1 MALEGGWLPVSRQP
15 VSDRRS
21 DGARRVAFAGR
32 RRVALRGKLGGTLH
46 DAKLFEFV
54 IHPIVQ
60 RSASLYCFYM
70 GWKQITFA
78 LLTVTAAGAALTFAI
93 DLGRYAFASWH

>member
-1 MALEGGWLPVSRQP
+1 MNASRH
-15 VSDRRS
+15 VGISISCVRRQ
-21 DGARRVAFAGR
+21 
-32 RRVALRGKLGGTLH
+32 LH

>member
-1 MALEGGWLPVSRQP
+1 
-15 VSDRRS
+15 
-21 DGARRVAFAGR
+21 
-32 RRVALRGKLGGTLH
+32 
-46 DAKLFEFV
+46 LFEFV

-78 LLTVTAAGAALTFAI
+78 LLTVTAAGAALTLAI